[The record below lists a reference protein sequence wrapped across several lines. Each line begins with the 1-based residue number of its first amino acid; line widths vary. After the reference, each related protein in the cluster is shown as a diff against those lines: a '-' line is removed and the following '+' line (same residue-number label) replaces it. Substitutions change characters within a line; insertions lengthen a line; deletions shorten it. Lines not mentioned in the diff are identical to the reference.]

1 TSAEPFIDYG
11 LRFFGDPDPEAGSL
25 YDRGTR
31 LARLVRE
38 KRTLLVLDGV
48 EPLQYPPGRSE
59 IEGRLKD
66 PGLKALLKGLAGGS
80 KGLCVVTT
88 RERIANLAGSPS
100 TAPQVLLEELELEAA
115 VALLRQFGVDGR
127 EKELSAA
134 AEEFK
139 RHALT
144 LTLLGNYLRRAH

>member
-1 TSAEPFIDYG
+1 
-11 LRFFGDPDPEAGSL
+11 
-25 YDRGTR
+25 
-31 LARLVRE
+31 
-38 KRTLLVLDGV
+38 DGV

-88 RERIANLAGSPS
+88 RQRISDLDGSPS
-100 TAPQVLLEELELEAA
+100 TAPQVDLEDLELEAA
-115 VALLRQFGVDGR
+115 VALLKKLGVDGR
-127 EKELSAA
+127 ESELRAA
-134 AEEFK
+134 AKEFQ

-144 LTLLGNYLRRAH
+144 LTLLGNYLSRAHSGDIRKRKEIHLHRADEKYGGKASRVIAAYVRWLGEGKE